1 MTEDGSPVHGVPVHG
16 VATMEDGCPVDSVAM
31 MDDGSQVDEVSQSS
45 SISIT
50 ARPSGLPENQ
60 VGRKGEIQARKLHTI
75 TTVKY
80 CSPVDGAAEM
90 EDGGPV
96 DGLSLSSP
104 ISITTRPSIMLAEI
118 LVGREVKVRNL
129 YNIATMQ
136 DGSPVDGAASQSSSI
151 IITTRPSI
159 TPEEN
164 LVGRGGEPRRVGQ
177 VGPLPMGL
185 AIA

>member
-1 MTEDGSPVHGVPVHG
+1 
-16 VATMEDGCPVDSVAM
+16 
-31 MDDGSQVDEVSQSS
+31 
-45 SISIT
+45 
-50 ARPSGLPENQ
+50 
-60 VGRKGEIQARKLHTI
+60 
-75 TTVKY
+75 
-80 CSPVDGAAEM
+80 M